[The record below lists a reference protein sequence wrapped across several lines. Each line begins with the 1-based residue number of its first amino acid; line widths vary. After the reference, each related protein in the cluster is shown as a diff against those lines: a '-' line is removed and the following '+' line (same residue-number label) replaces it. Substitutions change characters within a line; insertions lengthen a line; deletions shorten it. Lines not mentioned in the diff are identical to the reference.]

1 MKRIL
6 IASIAAIAFAGTAA
20 AQEAPVHYGDYGAS
34 VENSFN
40 ATSQTPNSQTHLLS
54 TPPPILVSLAQTFS
68 PSLTPAPAT
77 ALSSTTLVA
86 TPHRL

>member
-40 ATSQTPNSQTHLLS
+40 ATSQTPNEK
-54 TPPPILVSLAQTFS
+54 
-68 PSLTPAPAT
+68 LTIDT
-77 ALSSTTLVA
+77 TETSSIA
-86 TPHRL
+86 E

>member
-20 AQEAPVHYGDYGAS
+20 AQEAPVHYGDYGTS

-40 ATSQTPNSQTHLLS
+40 ATSQTPNEK
-54 TPPPILVSLAQTFS
+54 
-68 PSLTPAPAT
+68 LTIDT
-77 ALSSTTLVA
+77 TETSSIAEKLPTTDEQDI
-86 TPHRL
+86 RSGM